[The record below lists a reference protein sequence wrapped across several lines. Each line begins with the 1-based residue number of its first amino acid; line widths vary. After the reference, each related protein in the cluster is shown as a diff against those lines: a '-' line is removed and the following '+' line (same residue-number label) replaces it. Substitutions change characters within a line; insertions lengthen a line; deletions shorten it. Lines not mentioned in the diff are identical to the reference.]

1 MAITRE
7 EAREILDSMM
17 ETPALRAHVRSV
29 EIVME
34 AYARKFDE
42 DTDRWAITGLL
53 HDADYEKW
61 PEEHPKKIV
70 ALLEE
75 RGEKEIA
82 HAINCHYTVWGFTCE
97 SQLDKALL
105 ACDELT
111 GLIIAVARLRPNQLQ
126 DLTPKSVKK
135 KLKDKAFARGVDR
148 QEVHTGVDLLG
159 VDLTE
164 HITFIIEALR
174 PHEEEVI
181 VAR

>member
-34 AYARKFDE
+34 AYADKFGE
-42 DTDRWAITGLL
+42 DPERWAVTGLL

-61 PEEHPKKIV
+61 PEEHPKRIV
-70 ALLEE
+70 TLLEE
-75 RGEKEIA
+75 RGETEIA
-82 HAINCHYTVWGFTCE
+82 HAINCHFTRWGFTCE
-97 SQLDKALL
+97 SPLDKALL

-111 GLIIAVARLRPNQLQ
+111 GLIIAVARLRPNLLQ

-148 QEVHTGVDLLG
+148 DEVIIGVELLG

-164 HITFIIEALR
+164 HIGFIIEALR
-174 PHEEEVI
+174 PHQDEVI
-181 VAR
+181 VAK